1 MRHTLTLLGLL
12 LASVCIGQSAI
23 QNQQDSIFISFDEQ
37 GNKTFEHV
45 MKADET
51 LYSLS
56 KFYGLTLEELF
67 VFNPSMIEAIWDIGE
82 RLTIPLPN
90 RAVIRYTESADEVK
104 NLIPLYYKAKP
115 GDTMYGIA
123 KKNFKM
129 PVEDLLI
136 RNKLK
141 DNTLSLNQVLLVG
154 WMKKD
159 GILPEWHNSAK
170 INPPS
175 NEIGEFFE
183 KGAPK
188 KGSIYEHGMAYWDKR
203 SKKSTDLFTL
213 HRHAAIGSKIAV
225 HNPMNRKTVYAKVI
239 GRLPENVYP
248 DKVMVVIS
256 PKVAKLLGALDGQ
269 FFVKVRYL
277 R

>member
-1 MRHTLTLLGLL
+1 M
-12 LASVCIGQSAI
+12 ASACLGQSALE
-23 QNQQDSIFISFDEQ
+23 NQQDSIFISFDEH
-37 GNKTFEHV
+37 GNKTFQHV
-45 MKADET
+45 MQEEET

-56 KFYGLTLEELF
+56 KFYGLTLEELY
-67 VFNPSMIEAIWDIGE
+67 VFNPSMIESIWDIGQI
-82 RLTIPLPN
+82 LTIPLPN
-90 RAVIRYTESADEVK
+90 RAIIRYTETEEEVE
-104 NLIPLYYKAKP
+104 NLIPLYYQAKP

-136 RNKLK
+136 RNELK
-141 DNTLSLNQVLLVG
+141 GHILSLEQVLLIG

-159 GILPEWHNSAK
+159 GILAEWHTGGK
-170 INPPS
+170 INPPA

-183 KGAPK
+183 KGESRDGA
-188 KGSIYEHGMAYWDKR
+188 IYDHGMAYWDTKGNENG
-203 SKKSTDLFTL
+203 DLYTL
-213 HRHAAIGSKIAV
+213 HRTAAVNSKIAV

-239 GRLPENVYP
+239 ARLPENVYP